1 MVNKFE
7 RLKRLS
13 AHFGRILVG
22 LTGLAGLVLTIAW
35 LSGMF
40 ETKVQPGWES
50 PGTRQHADEPT
61 DLVHEVTK
69 EYMEEAVGT
78 FKAASRTIVSAKV
91 MATIEEIPVSAGDQV
106 AEGEELVALDD
117 QEYQS
122 RLKQAKQSLEATRA
136 NREQAEKDLERVKRL
151 YEQKVATRAEF
162 DRADR
167 DVQVATANESRA
179 GEAVAEAEVLL
190 SYTKIAA
197 AKSGRIVDRY
207 AEPGDVAQPGEPILV
222 LYDAG
227 SLRLETPVTENLAIK
242 LKSGQNLGVYV
253 DALNDTF
260 TATVEE
266 IVPQAD
272 APSRSFLVKASV
284 PRSPDLYEGMFGRLF
299 IPAGERRHLC
309 LATDA
314 VTRIGQ
320 LEYVDVVLPDG
331 NLERRLIKSGRLGF
345 PGRMEV
351 LSGLQAGERVIVHQ
365 TSTSSES
372 EADDE

>member
-1 MVNKFE
+1 MK
-7 RLKRLS
+7 LQS
-13 AHFGRILVG
+13 
-22 LTGLAGLVLTIAW
+22 LTRFTSYLRRALIGVAGLAVLVMTIAW

-40 ETKVQPGWES
+40 EDKVEPGWQE
-50 PGTRQHADEPT
+50 PGVRRLADQPT
-61 DLVHEVTK
+61 DEVHEVTK

-78 FKAASRTIVSAKV
+78 FKAASRTVVSSKV
-91 MATIEEIPVSAGDQV
+91 MATIEEIPVTAGDQV
-106 AEGEELVALDD
+106 EEDELLVRLDND
-117 QEYQS
+117 EYRS
-122 RLKQAKQSLEATRA
+122 RLEQAKQALQAAKA
-136 NREQAEKDLERVKRL
+136 NREQAQKDYDRTKSLFER
-151 YEQKVATRAEF
+151 KVVTRAELERF
-162 DRADR
+162 ER
-167 DVQVATANESRA
+167 DLQVATANESRA
-179 GEAVAEAEVLL
+179 KEAVSEAEVLL
-190 SYTKIAA
+190 SYTTIEA

-242 LKSGQNLGVYV
+242 LKPGQKLDVYV
-253 DALNDTF
+253 DALDETL

-331 NLERRLIKSGRLGF
+331 TLERRLIKSGRLGL

-351 LSGLQAGERVIVHQ
+351 LSGLQAGERVVVHLTPTQ
-365 TSTSSES
+365 NES
-372 EADDE
+372 EADDK